1 MKIYMKTTLAPF
13 LVAAATA
20 STPSLRGTAGPSQLV
35 ARGSCSNPRDTKF
48 GYSPGTVATMFS
60 LHFDVAD
67 GGVLLKTFDQYD
79 DSFNYGYLKTVNAT
93 WSSPAGGGKTFVGV
107 VDNGWIDGTRR
118 PLAVSFY
125 TPTDGSFVGGQL
137 SGWLSEKIPNGTCTF
152 AMPAVPKPELCC
164 GDRCVMSATI
174 PFIGR
179 CDYTPG
185 LKCVVGVTG
194 PGGVYNN
201 VGQCMG
207 TEQDCSLC

>member
-1 MKIYMKTTLAPF
+1 MMKTTLAPF
-13 LVAAATA
+13 LVAAVAMA
-20 STPSLRGTAGPSQLV
+20 STPSLRGTADPSQLV
-35 ARGSCSNPRDTKF
+35 ARGSCSPGFAGVDMGF
-48 GYSPGTVATMFS
+48 SPGFVATLFS

-93 WSSPAGGGKTFVGV
+93 WSSPTGGGKTFVGV
-107 VDNGWIDGTRR
+107 VDNAWISPDR

-152 AMPAVPKPELCC
+152 AMPAMPKPHLCC
-164 GDRCVMSATI
+164 GDTCLMNPRV
-174 PFIGR
+174 PFIDM
-179 CDYTPG
+179 CQYTPG
-185 LKCVVGVTG
+185 LKCVVGVTE
-194 PGGVYNN
+194 PDGVYNN
-201 VGQCMG
+201 IGQCMG